1 MAMVISS
8 DTKRPA
14 EAGRRTRSP
23 GQVWGAVT
31 VAALILYLALSIY
44 QLDLPGLSYD
54 EALDAVPA
62 MQMALGRQLDIVD
75 AFDLAGRQWPLMVMP
90 YVGPTTSY
98 LVLPGFALFG
108 VSVTTLR
115 VTNILLGLAT
125 LLLAWGF
132 LRDFLDAR
140 VAALSVLLLA
150 ANPTFVFWSRI
161 GAIVSLPMLPLT
173 IVVLWS
179 LWRWYR
185 GGRASYLLLAAFCL
199 GLGLTTKLLF
209 IWLWVALAAAWLLL
223 SPWLRPGRGWAAW
236 RWPLERSTP
245 AVLALAAAMLLLGSA
260 PLLLYNLRDL
270 GTVQVLAANLAQTQL
285 YGIDNRDVLAN
296 LRTVFLDDLPTLLRG
311 AWWSGPSGELHVN
324 RLALP
329 AFLLAAGA
337 LPLFHWRGRLIYS
350 PRRLALFYVL
360 VVAIVAQSAITVS
373 GLGAT
378 HLMILWPMPQALTA
392 AALVNG
398 AAALL
403 NRRPARRWLWIGLAG
418 AIASVLVLA
427 EIRTTWQYHQ
437 ALQRSGGT
445 GWFSDAI
452 YELAADLDQAG
463 DGEPPILALDWGFRR
478 SLQLLTEDRVNPE
491 ERFSYAAQ
499 PDPAME
505 MFINWRVTQGP
516 ALYLLHTPA
525 ATAFPGHREVF
536 EDAAYRHRLAPTLW
550 KRYEQRDGEPV
561 IEVFTLTPAPR
572 VFDVPD
578 MDQRLDARLGDGLT
592 LLGFDL
598 PTATVQPG
606 ESLPLT
612 LHWQTRAP
620 VERSYKVFMHLIDDA
635 GKLWA
640 QHDSPPVL
648 GGYPTSDWAP
658 GEVVADRIRLP
669 VSVDVPSGVYRL
681 FTGMYDE
688 ASGQRLPLMWQ
699 GQRLAGD
706 TIELAVITVQDQ
718 PAARTP

>member
-1 MAMVISS
+1 
-8 DTKRPA
+8 
-14 EAGRRTRSP
+14 
-23 GQVWGAVT
+23 
-31 VAALILYLALSIY
+31 LILYLALSLY

-62 MQMALGRQLDIVD
+62 MQMALGRPLDIVD
-75 AFDLAGRQWPLMVMP
+75 AFDLAGREWPLMVMP

-98 LVLPGFALFG
+98 LALPGFALFD

-150 ANPTFVFWSRI
+150 LNPTFVFWSRI
-161 GAIVSLPMLPLT
+161 GAIVSLPMLPLS
-173 IVVLWS
+173 IIVLWS

-185 GGRASYLLLAAFCL
+185 GGRGAYLALAAFCL

-209 IWLWVALAAAWLLL
+209 IWLWIGLAAAWLLL
-223 SPWLRPGRGWAAW
+223 SPWLRPGQGWAAW
-236 RWPLERSTP
+236 RWPLERSTLRTRVV
-245 AVLALAAAMLLLGSA
+245 ALALLALGSA
-260 PLLLYNLRDL
+260 PLLLYNLRDP
-270 GTVQVLAANLAQTQL
+270 GTVQVLTANLTQTQL
-285 YGIDNRDVLAN
+285 YGVDNRDVLAN

-329 AFLLAAGA
+329 AFLLAALA
-337 LPLFHWRGRLIYS
+337 LPLLCWRGRLIYS

-360 VVAIVAQSAITVS
+360 IVAIVAQSAVTVS
-373 GLGAT
+373 SLGAT
-378 HLMILWPMPQALTA
+378 HLMILWPMPQALVA

-398 AAALL
+398 AAVML
-403 NRRPARRWLWIGLAG
+403 NRRPERRWLWIGLAG
-418 AIASVLVLA
+418 VAALALVVA
-427 EIRTTWQYHQ
+427 EVRTTWQYHQ
-437 ALQRSGGT
+437 AMQRSGGT

-463 DGEPPILALDWGFRR
+463 DWEPPILALDWGFRR

-499 PDPAME
+499 PDAAVE

-536 EDAAYRHRLAPTLW
+536 EDAAYRHRLVPTLW
-550 KRYEQRDGEPV
+550 KRYAQRDGEPV
-561 IEVFTLTPAPR
+561 IEVFALEPAPR
-572 VFDVPD
+572 VFDVPA
-578 MDQRLDARLGDGLT
+578 MRQRIDASLGEGLT

-598 PTATVQPG
+598 PAATVQPG

-612 LHWQTRAP
+612 LHWQARAS
-620 VERSYKVFMHLIDDA
+620 VDRSYKVFLHLLDDD
-635 GKLWA
+635 GTLWA
-640 QHDSPPVL
+640 QWDSPPAL
-648 GGYPTSDWAP
+648 GGYPTTEWAP
-658 GEVVADRIRLP
+658 GEVVADRVRLAVGADTP
-669 VSVDVPSGVYRL
+669 PGTYRL

-688 ASGQRLPLMWQ
+688 ATGERLPLVWQ

-706 TIELAVITVQDQ
+706 TIELAVIAVQDQ
-718 PAARTP
+718 PAERTP